1 MEILQKDN
9 TTLRVLMK
17 GTDRSYA
24 SAIRRIAI
32 SEVPVMAID
41 DVIIVDN
48 TSVVY
53 DELIAHRLGLIP
65 LFTDLSRY
73 VLPKECSCKSE
84 QGCSNCR
91 VLLVLD
97 VEASDKIRT
106 VFSGDLIPDDDDTKP
121 ISDQI
126 PILKLAP
133 GQKIKLEAYAKLG
146 RGKEHAKWQATT
158 VAVVK
163 DVDQN
168 KDALELYIESVGS
181 LKAEEI
187 FYRAIEILGK
197 KVDDLKTTA
206 EGLASSG

>member
-17 GTDRSYA
+17 GAHRSYA

-65 LFTDLSRY
+65 LTTDLSRF
-73 VLPKECSCKSE
+73 VLPKDCSCKSE
-84 QGCSNCR
+84 HGCSNCR
-91 VLLVLD
+91 VLLTLD
-97 VEASDKIRT
+97 EEASDKVRT
-106 VFSGDLIPDDDDTKP
+106 VFSGDLISDDEDTKP

-126 PILKLAP
+126 PIIKLAP

-146 RGKEHAKWQATT
+146 RGKDHAKWQATT

-187 FYRAIEILGK
+187 FSRALEILGK
-197 KVDDLKTTA
+197 QVDDLKTTT
-206 EGLASSG
+206 EGLAGRG

>member
-1 MEILQKDN
+1 
-9 TTLRVLMK
+9 MK

-65 LFTDLSRY
+65 LTTDLSRY
-73 VLPKECSCKSE
+73 VLPKECSCKTE
-84 QGCSNCR
+84 LGCSNCR
-91 VLLVLD
+91 VLLTLD
-97 VEASDKIRT
+97 VESSDKVRT
-106 VFSGDLIPDDDDTKP
+106 VFSGDMISDDENTIP

-146 RGKEHAKWQATT
+146 IGKDHAKWQPTT

-163 DVDQN
+163 DVDKN

-187 FYRAIEILGK
+187 FVRAIEILGK
-197 KVDDLKTTA
+197 KVDDLKTTT
-206 EGLASSG
+206 EGLASRG

>member
-1 MEILQKDN
+1 
-9 TTLRVLMK
+9 MK

-65 LFTDLSRY
+65 LSTDLSRY
-73 VLPKECSCKSE
+73 VLPKECSCKTE
-84 QGCSNCR
+84 LGCSNCR
-91 VLLVLD
+91 VLLTLD
-97 VEASDKIRT
+97 VESSDKVRT
-106 VFSGDLIPDDDDTKP
+106 VFSGDMISDDENTIP

-146 RGKEHAKWQATT
+146 IGKDHAKWQPTT

-163 DVDQN
+163 DVDKN

-187 FYRAIEILGK
+187 FVRAIEILGK
-197 KVDDLKTTA
+197 KVDDLKTTT
-206 EGLASSG
+206 EGLASRG

>member
-1 MEILQKDN
+1 MEILQKNN

-65 LFTDLSRY
+65 LTTDLSRY
-73 VLPKECSCKSE
+73 VLPKECSCKTE
-84 QGCSNCR
+84 LGCSNCR
-91 VLLVLD
+91 VLLTLD
-97 VEASDKIRT
+97 VESSDKVRT
-106 VFSGDLIPDDDDTKP
+106 VFSGDMISDDENTIP

-146 RGKEHAKWQATT
+146 IGKDHAKWQPTT

-163 DVDQN
+163 DVDKN

-187 FYRAIEILGK
+187 FVRAIEILGK
-197 KVDDLKTTA
+197 KVDDLKTTT
-206 EGLASSG
+206 EGLASRG